1 MDDVMSQMKKWVQE
15 TTIINRLFNK

>member
-15 TTIINRLFNK
+15 TTIINKLFNK